1 MLFRDR
7 AEFFVT
13 QYALTRRST
22 KHEHFKSFISSH
34 PFSNFFIQTRK
45 WKMNSWKELEAVL
58 EFVRISGVPFDED
71 DIEVCLLVNM
81 ICLFCL
87 IVSFDHH
94 IVLTNFLWTD
104 CEQLFG
110 MGGHRHPLCRPVQQ
124 GDIDCIFYQVFCI
137 CLFTKQ
143 TIGLDWICICKNFQI
158 SYWMFFV

>member
-22 KHEHFKSFISSH
+22 KHEHLKSFISS
-34 PFSNFFIQTRK
+34 FSNFFIQTRK

-94 IVLTNFLWTD
+94 IVLTNFQTVNSYLVW
-104 CEQLFG
+104 
-110 MGGHRHPLCRPVQQ
+110 GGIAIHYADQYSKVTLIVF
-124 GDIDCIFYQVFCI
+124 FYYVFCI

-143 TIGLDWICICKNFQI
+143 TTGFVFVRTFKYHIECFLYCCKI
-158 SYWMFFV
+158 ST

>member
-22 KHEHFKSFISSH
+22 KHEHLKSFISSH
-34 PFSNFFIQTRK
+34 SFFQLLYSNPEVENEFMKGAWGRVGICPHQWGSIWWRWHWGLYFRQHDLFILFNCIIWSPYSVDQFS
-45 WKMNSWKELEAVL
+45 
-58 EFVRISGVPFDED
+58 
-71 DIEVCLLVNM
+71 
-81 ICLFCL
+81 
-87 IVSFDHH
+87 
-94 IVLTNFLWTD
+94 D

-124 GDIDCIFYQVFCI
+124 GDIDCIFYYVFCI
-137 CLFTKQ
+137 CLFT
-143 TIGLDWICICKNFQI
+143 GLDWICICKNFQI

>member
-22 KHEHFKSFISSH
+22 KHEHLKSFISSH
-34 PFSNFFIQTRK
+34 SFSNFFIQTRK

-71 DIEVCLLVNM
+71 DIEVCILVNM

-87 IVSFDHH
+87 IVSLYHH
-94 IVLTNFLWTD
+94 IVLTNFQTVNSYLVW
-104 CEQLFG
+104 
-110 MGGHRHPLCRPVQQ
+110 GGIAIHYADQYSKVTLIVFSIMYFVFVYSLSRP
-124 GDIDCIFYQVFCI
+124 
-137 CLFTKQ
+137 
-143 TIGLDWICICKNFQI
+143 LDWICICKNFQI